1 MDLFFQPPFFHLPC
15 QLPHTAHQF
24 PTHTM
29 EFNDQ
34 NFEQEILNF
43 QGAALVDFFATW
55 CGPCQVQGPIIE
67 GLAAEMAGQP
77 VKVGKVN
84 VDQAPNTAQ
93 KYDVMSIPTLVF
105 FKNGQVV
112 ETLTGLQS
120 KDALRDKLVKL
131 I

>member
-1 MDLFFQPPFFHLPC
+1 
-15 QLPHTAHQF
+15 
-24 PTHTM
+24 M

-34 NFEQEILNF
+34 NFEAEVLNF

-67 GLAAEMAGQP
+67 ELAAEMAGQP

-93 KYDVMSIPTLVF
+93 KYDIMSIPTLVF
-105 FKNGQVV
+105 FKNGQEV

-120 KDALRDKLVKL
+120 KDVLRSKLESL
-131 I
+131 IK